1 MRYVKEHFAV
11 NLRRAC
17 GLVQIGPSNYYYQG
31 KPRDDSGVRE
41 VLRDLAMRTRR
52 WGYRMPT
59 EVLRRKDFQDNHKR
73 IYRVYWE
80 EKRQVTARR
89 EDTEEI

>member
-1 MRYVKEHFAV
+1 M
-11 NLRRAC
+11 
-17 GLVQIGPSNYYYQG
+17 QIGPSNYYYQG
-31 KPRDDSGVRE
+31 KPRDGSGVRE

-59 EVLRRKDFQDNHKR
+59 ELLRRKDFQDNHKR

-80 EKRQVTARR
+80 EKRQVTAQR